1 MVSIV
6 MLAVMIDR
14 TAISMRLVAIAAMAV
29 LVLAPESL
37 LSASFQMSFA
47 AVVALVA
54 VYEAAAPALAR
65 MRQGGGILGSR
76 IGLFIAATL
85 LTTLVASLATA
96 PFAVYHFNGIAL
108 YGLLANAIAVPVMAM
123 WIMPFALVSLV
134 MMSFG
139 LESLGLG
146 LVPMGWGIEIV
157 LLLAEKVASLQ
168 GAVALIPPI
177 PTIGISILA
186 LGGLVLCMTRGK
198 LRVAGIPLV
207 AGPEWPASLSSRR
220 RMFSSIAMVVLLQS
234 IWAGDRRDVAGQ
246 GQEIRARHVAAASG
260 GKRGAALAGCRN
272 WIWRTD
278 WLRPIRLHSQVR
290 REDGCAGCR
299 SRDRGGRF
307 RTGRSCHLA
316 DPAPALDVRQ

>member
-14 TAISMRLVAIAAMAV
+14 TAISMRLVAIA
-29 LVLAPESL
+29 
-37 LSASFQMSFA
+37 
-47 AVVALVA
+47 
-54 VYEAAAPALAR
+54 
-65 MRQGGGILGSR
+65 
-76 IGLFIAATL
+76 
-85 LTTLVASLATA
+85 
-96 PFAVYHFNGIAL
+96 
-108 YGLLANAIAVPVMAM
+108 AIAVPVMAM

-260 GKRGAALAGCRN
+260 GKRGAALTGCRN

-290 REDGCAGCR
+290 REPGCAGCR

>member
-1 MVSIV
+1 
-6 MLAVMIDR
+6 
-14 TAISMRLVAIAAMAV
+14 
-29 LVLAPESL
+29 
-37 LSASFQMSFA
+37 
-47 AVVALVA
+47 
-54 VYEAAAPALAR
+54 

-220 RMFSSIAMVVLLQS
+220 RMFSSIAMVVFLQS
-234 IWAGDRRDVAGQ
+234 IWGRGPSLCRRAG
-246 GQEIRARHVAAASG
+246 ARNSSATCG
-260 GKRGAALAGCRN
+260 GGV
-272 WIWRTD
+272 WR
-278 WLRPIRLHSQVR
+278 
-290 REDGCAGCR
+290 
-299 SRDRGGRF
+299 
-307 RTGRSCHLA
+307 
-316 DPAPALDVRQ
+316 